1 MRVFSLCQRTIKT
14 PPATASKEEG
24 EVSSSSQDDDDNCV
38 STQPSQVP
46 DFTRPINA
54 FVPIHAVIHPGH
66 SIGADATGVS
76 KLEVPVAM
84 DPEEK
89 RLKNQL
95 EADLLADNF
104 ADVQRDLAKLE
115 QFYAAELE
123 KLTPEDLAKHNT
135 WVNLSI
141 TTCETAATVY
151 FREHYSNHDHVQ
163 VETLVGS
170 YIPTIA
176 DYVRRACT
184 IRPRPELQD
193 LIECCIGNAETTA
206 IKLIESTCTSPR
218 PDDRDH
224 FRDISPDTKRAIAIV
239 HAKDH
244 GEHEIL
250 HYYPGN
256 TYLLMEVRIE
266 LGVVSAEVA
275 VAQAIDEG
283 RTDNLEKVA
292 RTAAAKAVELTIST
306 RCAEICAENEI
317 RKCLGGS
324 DPIPLTERIKMG
336 VDAAVQTLKEKID
349 GGNVYSIRENAKET
363 LRELEEIARST
374 AANVVA
380 SAVIEAA
387 RIAGTEPQFTYIP
400 TEQEMLDNSMY
411 CGDPVGVGIPRHNAF
426 RPCGDTNPVPRGEP
440 DASSSDEAAAECMC
454 KLFGCPTSPVPS
466 TAPTYSRILSQEEDD
481 NTEAEPPM
489 SRITVIEKT
498 FCKFLEQRPTTPTYS
513 RVLSQPEPVDSE
525 EEPMGLKRKRMEAE
539 MEAARAP
546 GIPKASG
553 FVTND
558 ATKDFGY
565 LDGPDPESP
574 KRTRTLCGRTGS
586 A

>member
-76 KLEVPVAM
+76 KLEVPVEM

-151 FREHYSNHDHVQ
+151 FREHYSNHDHVR

-193 LIECCIGNAETTA
+193 LIECCLGNAETTA
-206 IKLIESTCTSPR
+206 LKLIESTCESPR
-218 PDDRDH
+218 PDDKDH

-250 HYYPGN
+250 HYYPGSD
-256 TYLLMEVRIE
+256 YLLMEVRIE

-306 RCAEICAENEI
+306 RCAEICAEDEI
-317 RKCLGGS
+317 RKHFGGT
-324 DPIPLTERIKMG
+324 DPIDLPERVRIG
-336 VDAAVQTLKEKID
+336 VDAAVRAVKQ
-349 GGNVYSIRENAKET
+349 SIAVGAIRDLRENAKET
-363 LRELEEIARST
+363 LGTIEEIARAIGAEAVST
-374 AANVVA
+374 AILN
-380 SAVIEAA
+380 AA
-387 RIAGTEPQFTYIP
+387 ALGGQPKYVRMP
-400 TEQEMLDNSMY
+400 TEQDLLDDDEHHCTRVNT
-411 CGDPVGVGIPRHNAF
+411 GP
-426 RPCGDTNPVPRGEP
+426 GEP
-440 DASSSDEAAAECMC
+440 DVSSPDEAAAECMC

>member
-1 MRVFSLCQRTIKT
+1 L
-14 PPATASKEEG
+14 E
-24 EVSSSSQDDDDNCV
+24 
-38 STQPSQVP
+38 
-46 DFTRPINA
+46 
-54 FVPIHAVIHPGH
+54 
-66 SIGADATGVS
+66 
-76 KLEVPVAM
+76 KLQ
-84 DPEEK
+84 K
-89 RLKNQL
+89 
-95 EADLLADNF
+95 
-104 ADVQRDLAKLE
+104 
-115 QFYAAELE
+115 FYADELE
-123 KLTPEDLAKHNT
+123 KMTPEELTKHNT

-141 TTCETAATVY
+141 TTCETAAKVY
-151 FREHYSNHDHVQ
+151 FREYYSNNEYVTVD
-163 VETLVGS
+163 TLVDS
-170 YIPTIA
+170 FVPTIA
-176 DYVRRACT
+176 NYVRRACT

-224 FRDISPDTKRAIAIV
+224 FRDISPETKRAIAIV
-239 HAKDH
+239 RAKDH

-256 TYLLMEVRIE
+256 DYMLMDTRIE
-266 LGVVSAEVA
+266 LAVASAEVA

-292 RTAAAKAVELTIST
+292 RTAAAKAVELMIAT
-306 RCAEICAENEI
+306 RCAQVCAEDEI
-317 RKCLGGS
+317 RKHFGGT
-324 DPIPLTERIKMG
+324 DPIALPERVRVG
-336 VDAAVQTLKEKID
+336 VDAAVNAVKQ
-349 GGNVYSIRENAKET
+349 SIAAGSIRDLRENAKET
-363 LRELEEIARST
+363 LGTIEEIARAIGAEAVST
-374 AANVVA
+374 AILN
-380 SAVIEAA
+380 AA
-387 RIAGTEPQFTYIP
+387 ALGGQPKYVRMP
-400 TEQEMLDNSMY
+400 TEQDLLDADEHHCTRVNT
-411 CGDPVGVGIPRHNAF
+411 GP
-426 RPCGDTNPVPRGEP
+426 GEP
-440 DASSSDEAAAECMC
+440 DVSSPDEAAAECMC

>member
-1 MRVFSLCQRTIKT
+1 MRVFFPCQRTIKT

-24 EVSSSSQDDDDNCV
+24 EISSSSQDDDDNCV

-46 DFTRPINA
+46 DFTRPTNA

-66 SIGADATGVS
+66 SIGAKDTGIS
-76 KLEVPVAM
+76 KPEIEM

-95 EADLLADNF
+95 EADLLADN
-104 ADVQRDLAKLE
+104 ADDVQRDLVELE

-123 KLTPEDLAKHNT
+123 KLTPEELAKHNA

-151 FREHYSNHDHVQ
+151 YREHYSNRDYVQ
-163 VETLVGS
+163 VETLVAS
-170 YIPTIA
+170 FIPTIA

-193 LIECCIGNAETTA
+193 LMECCLANAETTA
-206 IKLIESTCTSPR
+206 LKLIENTCESPR
-218 PDDRDH
+218 PDDKDH

-239 HAKDH
+239 RAKDH

-266 LGVVSAEVA
+266 LGVASAEAA
-275 VAQAIDEG
+275 VVQAIDEG

-292 RTAAAKAVELTIST
+292 RTAAAKAVELVIST
-306 RCAEICAENEI
+306 RCAHVNAEDEI
-317 RKCLGGS
+317 RKHFGGT
-324 DPIPLTERIKMG
+324 DPTALPEHIRIG
-336 VDAAVQTLKEKID
+336 VDAAVKAVKQ
-349 GGNVYSIRENAKET
+349 SIAVGAIRDLRENAKET
-363 LRELEEIARST
+363 LGTIEEIARAIAAEAVST
-374 AANVVA
+374 AILN
-380 SAVIEAA
+380 AA
-387 RIAGTEPQFTYIP
+387 ALGGQPKP
-400 TEQEMLDNSMY
+400 TEQERLDADEHCVSSKRVNS
-411 CGDPVGVGIPRHNAF
+411 GPGA
-426 RPCGDTNPVPRGEP
+426 P
-440 DASSSDEAAAECMC
+440 DVSSSDEEEPQASKLAAECMC
-454 KLFGCPTSPVPS
+454 KLFGCP

-481 NTEAEPPM
+481 ATEPEPPM
-489 SRITVIEKT
+489 SRITAIEKS

-513 RVLSQPEPVDSE
+513 RVLSQPEPEPVDSE

-539 MEAARAP
+539 MKAARAP

-565 LDGPDPESP
+565 LDGPDAESP

-586 A
+586 DGN